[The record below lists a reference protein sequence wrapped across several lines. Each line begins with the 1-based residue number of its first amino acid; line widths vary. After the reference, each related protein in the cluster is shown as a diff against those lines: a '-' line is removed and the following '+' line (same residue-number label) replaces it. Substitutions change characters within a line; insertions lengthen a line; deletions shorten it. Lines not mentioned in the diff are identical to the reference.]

1 MRSVGVGQPFKSS
14 LRSVAAVIA
23 AMVFVGA
30 CDTRRESAGEVS
42 RNWKPVETSGVMGVP
57 VESLLSAVQL
67 RLNAQPPTPVS
78 EDQWKHI
85 KKLYKT
91 FPSGPLWLDSKGMA
105 QPRGGALLRALAA
118 ADSDGFRLE
127 KYPIAAVANA
137 LTAIDKNDHPTA
149 EQLAEADVALTSAY
163 VALGENTLTGEIQP
177 AGLSQ
182 DWHIRTQEERID
194 SALTLTLREDELGA
208 GLTRMRPQD
217 KGYAEL
223 RRELGR
229 MREIVAKGGWPEV
242 PAGRPLKPGDSDSPA
257 RLETLRQRLRVEGY
271 LSDSNAVVAQAPDTA
286 ATRAHDSSAAPQ
298 KPAARGG
305 AVYDKALSS
314 AVEAFQAH
322 HGINVDGMLGEETVK
337 SMNLPATY
345 RAAQIAA
352 NLERYRWL
360 PRSLGSR
367 YILVNVPEFKLQA
380 YDSGQQKLEMKV
392 IVGAE
397 YEDRNT
403 PVFSDSMEFVIFRPY
418 WNVTDQIAAKEYW
431 PKLQVD
437 PGLLARENMEVV
449 NDHGKQRIRQRPGP
463 KNALGLVKFMFPND
477 FNIYLHDTPNDGLFD
492 KDIRAFSHGC
502 IRVEKPAELAQFAL
516 GWPADKVQA
525 AMNGSNDHTEKL
537 SRKIP
542 VYILYFTAFVRDG
555 QLYFGNDLYSRD
567 QQLATEMTTAA
578 VPSPESVRAAQVLR
592 QMAGG

>member
-1 MRSVGVGQPFKSS
+1 
-14 LRSVAAVIA
+14 
-23 AMVFVGA
+23 
-30 CDTRRESAGEVS
+30 
-42 RNWKPVETSGVMGVP
+42 MGVP
-57 VESLLSAVQL
+57 VEQVLSAVQQ
-67 RLNAQPPTPVS
+67 RLAAQPPSPVT
-78 EDQWKHI
+78 EDQWKHV
-85 KKLYKT
+85 KTLYKT
-91 FPSGPLWLDSKGMA
+91 FPSGPLWLDDKGVA
-105 QPRGGALLRALAA
+105 EPRAGDLLRTLAS
-118 ADSDGFRLE
+118 ADSDALRLD
-127 KYPIAAVANA
+127 KYPVVVVTSA
-137 LTAIDKNDHPTA
+137 LTTIEQNEHPTA
-149 EQLAEADVALTSAY
+149 DQLAEADVALTSAY
-163 VALGENTLTGEIQP
+163 VALGENMLTGEIQP

-194 SALTLTLREDELGA
+194 SALALTLREDALGP

-217 KGYAEL
+217 EGYDSL

-229 MREIVAKGGWPEV
+229 MREIVARGGWPEV
-242 PAGRPLKPGDSDSPA
+242 PAGHQLKAGDSDSPA
-257 RLETLRQRLRVEGY
+257 RLDALRQRLRVEGY
-271 LSDSNAVVAQAPDTA
+271 LSDSNGAVVATPDTTTTSA
-286 ATRAHDSSAAPQ
+286 RDSSAARP
-298 KPAARGG
+298 KPATRKG
-305 AVYDKALSS
+305 AVYDKALSA

-360 PRSLGSR
+360 PRNLGSR

-380 YDSGQQKLEMKV
+380 YDAGQKQLEMKV

-397 YEDRNT
+397 YEDRAT

-418 WNVTDQIAAKEYW
+418 WNVTDQIAEKEYW
-431 PKLQVD
+431 PKIRSD
-437 PGLLARENMEVV
+437 PGLLDRENMEVV

-477 FNIYLHDTPNDGLFD
+477 FNIYLHDTPNGGLFD

-502 IRVEKPAELAQFAL
+502 IRVEKPTELAEFAL

-525 AMNGSNDHTEKL
+525 AMNGSNNQTVKL
-537 SRKIP
+537 PRKIP

-555 QLYFGNDLYSRD
+555 ELHFGNDLYLRD
-567 QQLATEMTTAA
+567 EQLTTEMTSAA
-578 VPSPESVRAAQVLR
+578 IPSAESVRAAQILR
-592 QMAGG
+592 QMAGEGT